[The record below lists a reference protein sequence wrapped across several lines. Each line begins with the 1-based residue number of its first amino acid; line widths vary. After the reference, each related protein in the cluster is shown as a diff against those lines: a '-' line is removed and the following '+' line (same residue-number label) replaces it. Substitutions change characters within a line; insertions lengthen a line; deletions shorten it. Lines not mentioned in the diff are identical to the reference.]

1 MADIHQE
8 TFKLEAY
15 ELLGELEYSLL
26 ELEEKPDDAELIGR
40 VFRAMHTIKG
50 SGAMFG
56 FEDIASFTHQ
66 IETVYDL
73 IRNGKLDVTSE
84 LIDLTLGAKDV
95 IREMLNVTG
104 SDSASNIRKRE
115 KIVLLFNKF
124 LPKAQ
129 EIETDTPAK
138 VQAEDGTEDGESPKV
153 TYRIRFKPP
162 QDIFMRGIDP
172 VNLIVELGA
181 LGDYKVIAQTGD
193 IPFLEECNPEYC
205 YTYWDI
211 LLTTD
216 RGINSIKDVFIFI
229 EDDSEIGIECIYDES
244 VRDMEWGH
252 KKIGEI
258 LIERGD
264 VTPEELD
271 KVLGQKKL
279 LGELLVESGIVQPGK
294 IESALGEQKFISEL
308 QDKKRGVEGAAIKV
322 APEKLDILVNLVGE
336 LVTVQALLSQTALS
350 IKEPG
355 LSP

>member
-1 MADIHQE
+1 M
-8 TFKLEAY
+8 
-15 ELLGELEYSLL
+15 L

-138 VQAEDGTEDGESPKV
+138 VHVEDGTEDVESPKV

-162 QDIFMRGIDP
+162 
-172 VNLIVELGA
+172 
-181 LGDYKVIAQTGD
+181 
-193 IPFLEECNPEYC
+193 
-205 YTYWDI
+205 
-211 LLTTD
+211 
-216 RGINSIKDVFIFI
+216 
-229 EDDSEIGIECIYDES
+229 
-244 VRDMEWGH
+244 
-252 KKIGEI
+252 
-258 LIERGD
+258 
-264 VTPEELD
+264 
-271 KVLGQKKL
+271 
-279 LGELLVESGIVQPGK
+279 
-294 IESALGEQKFISEL
+294 
-308 QDKKRGVEGAAIKV
+308 
-322 APEKLDILVNLVGE
+322 
-336 LVTVQALLSQTALS
+336 
-350 IKEPG
+350 
-355 LSP
+355 